1 VVGLNNYARNA
12 TIEIKYEFLA
22 LCPNTERLNSLA
34 PGRGLNIVVD
44 KGVWDMLKYMQ
55 VSTSVVSL
63 ASEEIGAFVH
73 NLAAQYKLICTAGL
87 GTWVTRWDP
96 ESLKAVLRTSTVEY
110 NAWVEK
116 INVGWACE
124 DLNSQLER
132 DLLALARAAKII
144 APAALY
150 DPLNIFIALRW
161 FAVEGLQYYR
171 TNANKSPL
179 KTDLVFASPTSGAY
193 TTITVDQNGKVLG
206 EVLHN
211 MLKIELQLSDHSQN
225 PDGLDRI
232 LTRKRMATISIK
244 DFSRIASIS
253 STTLKNIQILV
264 CFLGKLFKRGHM
276 DAQDPDDPH
285 SFNFE
290 SKLNEIQMIAI
301 DAVYT
306 LRGTSLL
313 GGGYCAQT
321 GLMDA
326 HSKQVF
332 LHKFMDGDL
341 TGPHLYVGPD
351 DRFIRPELFS

>member
-1 VVGLNNYARNA
+1 
-12 TIEIKYEFLA
+12 
-22 LCPNTERLNSLA
+22 
-34 PGRGLNIVVD
+34 
-44 KGVWDMLKYMQ
+44 M
-55 VSTSVVSL
+55 
-63 ASEEIGAFVH
+63 
-73 NLAAQYKLICTAGL
+73 
-87 GTWVTRWDP
+87 
-96 ESLKAVLRTSTVEY
+96 
-110 NAWVEK
+110 
-116 INVGWACE
+116 
-124 DLNSQLER
+124 
-132 DLLALARAAKII
+132 
-144 APAALY
+144 
-150 DPLNIFIALRW
+150 
-161 FAVEGLQYYR
+161 
-171 TNANKSPL
+171 

-225 PDGLDRI
+225 PDGLARI